1 MSDNLLLDLTPR
13 EVEVI
18 RLALRQEQEAHRR
31 NGFLTLAQEIMVLRS
46 KISDAMIDNL
56 TRV

>member
-1 MSDNLLLDLTPR
+1 MSDNLLLDLTPK

-18 RLALRQEQEAHRR
+18 RMALRTQQEAHRR
-31 NGFLTLAQEIMVLRS
+31 NGFLVLAQEIMELRS
-46 KISDAMIDNL
+46 KISNALMDL